1 MQGVNQR
8 HNKNLQVSSHDR
20 RPSLESIAFQ
30 GSFYSTSNN
39 KQSFN
44 DLYNYSL
51 AEKSNFWTDI
61 LLDSNLIYAGSYTTV
76 VDETL
81 PIDAIPRWFDGITMN
96 FAENLLYSR
105 VNGDNTDCRGNVGKE
120 DGVVAVTEIREG
132 NTEVRHFTW
141 ADVRK
146 EAGLLASALQA
157 SGVRIGDRV
166 ILVGSNSFRSLVVFL
181 ATAWVGAVFSSSSTD
196 MGTKGIL
203 ERSVQIN
210 PKVC

>member
-1 MQGVNQR
+1 M
-8 HNKNLQVSSHDR
+8 
-20 RPSLESIAFQ
+20 
-30 GSFYSTSNN
+30 SNSR
-39 KQSFN
+39 QSFG
-44 DLYNYSL
+44 DLHNYSL
-51 AEKSNFWTDI
+51 AGKSSFWSDI
-61 LLDSNLIYAGSYTTV
+61 LLDSSLIYAGSYTTV

-81 PIDAIPRWFDGITMN
+81 PIDAIPRWFDGITIN

-105 VNGDNTDCRGNVGKE
+105 VADDNTNYRSTVGKE

-141 ADVRK
+141 AEVRK
-146 EAGLLASALQA
+146 EAGLLARTLKA
-157 SGVRIGDRV
+157 SGVGMGDRV
-166 ILVGSNSFRSLVVFL
+166 ILVGSNSFKSLVVFL

-210 PKVC
+210 PKV

>member
-1 MQGVNQR
+1 M
-8 HNKNLQVSSHDR
+8 
-20 RPSLESIAFQ
+20 
-30 GSFYSTSNN
+30 
-39 KQSFN
+39 
-44 DLYNYSL
+44 
-51 AEKSNFWTDI
+51 
-61 LLDSNLIYAGSYTTV
+61 LDSKLIYAGSYTTV

-105 VNGDNTDCRGNVGKE
+105 VNGDNTDYRGTVGKE

-157 SGVRIGDRV
+157 SGVGMGDRV
-166 ILVGSNSFRSLVVFL
+166 ILVGSNSFKSLVVFL

-210 PKVC
+210 PKVCRLQSSAKGYQLTRLSCCS